1 MRIRHDLRAFH
12 IVRKIF
18 TVVAIVMLALTAY
31 TVFDTRQFMSGA
43 LIAEGTVT
51 DLSES
56 IDPDDN
62 SSTWYPI
69 VQFTARNDQE
79 VEFRSNIGSNPPSFE
94 IGDIVEVAYQPDN
107 VESARVN
114 TFGQLWTMSLILGF
128 LSTIFGCFSF
138 AFWYTNRK

>member
-1 MRIRHDLRAFH
+1 MRIRHNLLTFL

-18 TVVAIVMLALTAY
+18 TLVAIVMLALTAY
-31 TVFDTRQFMSGA
+31 TVFNTRQFMASA

-62 SSTWYPI
+62 SSSWYP
-69 VQFTARNDQE
+69 VVRFTARNDQE
-79 VEFRSNIGSNPPSFE
+79 VEFRSNVGSNPPSFE
-94 IGDIVEVAYQPDN
+94 IGDIVEVAYQADD
-107 VESARVN
+107 VENARVN
-114 TFGQLWTMSLILGF
+114 TFGQLWTMSLIFGF
-128 LSTIFGCFSF
+128 LGTIFGGFSF